1 MAFAN
6 VDLSIDAVEL
16 QPMVRRR
23 EAAVTEKQYQ
33 ATELVPSDKP
43 LLHDLLRKQPAVLGS
58 VQVVS
63 GLLSVG
69 IGIVFAASQNIGA
82 SLFSLFRVSQLT
94 GMLFIIAG
102 LVSNLLFKYPELLSV
117 SLMVNCGCLCVAFL
131 AAPLIIVDLVKWDPY
146 NEFLRM
152 EMFELCI
159 LLLESLLSVILCF
172 WFVKEKRKHS
182 K

>member
-1 MAFAN
+1 MASAN
-6 VDLSIDAVEL
+6 VNLGIDSLEL

-23 EAAVTEKQYQ
+23 EAAVTEQQYQ
-33 ATELVPSDKP
+33 ATELLPSSKP

-69 IGIVFAASQNIGA
+69 IGIIFAVSQSIGA

-102 LVSNLLFKYPELLSV
+102 IVSNMLFKYPELLSV

-131 AAPLIIVDLVKWDPY
+131 TTPLIIVDLVKWDPY
-146 NEFLRM
+146 DAYLKM
-152 EMFELCI
+152 EMLELCI
-159 LLLESLLSVILCF
+159 LLLETSLSAVLCF
-172 WFVKEKRKHS
+172 WFIKEKRKLS